1 MKRIN
6 VLGLGNVIFCDEGFG
21 VEAVKRLEKQAS
33 FPPNVEFVDGG
44 TQGVYLLDYI
54 ESPDCLL
61 IYDSIIPLEYDFK
74 VYTYRDKE
82 LPAFIHRK
90 MSSHQMGLSELLS
103 LAKLHDKVPKEIVL
117 IGIPPQNLGTGMGLS
132 KEVESLMEDALA
144 AGKKIIDE
152 WLETAGN

>member
-21 VEAVKRLEKQAS
+21 VEAVKRLEKAAS
-33 FPPNVEFVDGG
+33 FPPNVQFIDGG
-44 TQGVYLLDYI
+44 TQGIYLLDYI

-61 IYDSIIPLEYDFK
+61 IFDAIIPLEYSLK
-74 VYTYRDKE
+74 VYTYRNDE

-103 LAKLHDKVPKEIVL
+103 LAKLHDKFPKEVVL
-117 IGIPPQNLGTGMGLS
+117 IGVPPQTLGTGIGLS
-132 KEVESLMEDALA
+132 EPVESLMEEALMT
-144 AGKKIIDE
+144 GKQIIKE
-152 WLETAGN
+152 WVDAGN